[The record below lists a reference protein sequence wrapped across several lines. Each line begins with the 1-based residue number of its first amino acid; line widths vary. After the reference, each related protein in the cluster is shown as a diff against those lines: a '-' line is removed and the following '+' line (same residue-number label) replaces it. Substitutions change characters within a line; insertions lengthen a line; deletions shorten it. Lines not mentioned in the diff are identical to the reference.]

1 MSPTHFTFID
11 LENVPHVDLTLLEGQ
26 PVHTTI
32 LIGARQKKL
41 DLALVQRIHRLGSQV
56 QLVEVGA
63 SGPNALDLTLACY
76 LGRALERH
84 PKASFS
90 IISRDRDFDP
100 MIGHLSAC
108 GVTIARHAGIHARNP
123 PPARRIA
130 PPTPAAPVSRR
141 TAGPKDNDRVA
152 HIITRLKNPDN
163 RNRPTRRRGL
173 IAQIKSSLGKAATE
187 ADAAELVLELET
199 RGVLAIDGNGRVV
212 YR

>member
-11 LENVPHVDLTLLEGQ
+11 LENVPHVDLSLLEGQ
-26 PVHTTI
+26 PIHTTI

-41 DLALVQRIHRLGSQV
+41 ELSLVQRIHRLGKQV
-56 QLVEVGA
+56 ELVEVGA

-100 MIGHLSAC
+100 MIAHLIAQ
-108 GVTIARHAGIHARNP
+108 GVSVARHAGIHART
-123 PPARRIA
+123 PAPKR
-130 PPTPAAPVSRR
+130 AAPVPVAAPAPRR
-141 TAGPKDNDRVA
+141 APSPEGDRA
-152 HIITRLKNPDN
+152 ERIIARLMNPDN
-163 RNRPTRRRGL
+163 RNRPNRRRGL
-173 IAQIKSSLGKAATE
+173 LAQIKSSLGKAATD
-187 ADAAELVLELET
+187 ADAAELVHALEQ
-199 RGVLAIDGNGRVV
+199 RGLLAIDGDGRVV